1 MKRLFSDA
9 LVIARRDFL
18 ATVATPTF
26 IIFLLMPL
34 LMFGISAASGLGAA
48 HIASTSQ
55 QTAQTVA
62 LLGKDAAAALRASDT
77 ALRDAAGASSNLPA
91 LVILPETGDPAKTAR
106 TMLAEGRVDTTAVLY
121 GPLVKPVIRH
131 SEGNGDA
138 ARYLAAIAENAT
150 RATQIGLG
158 ADQTLSKPDIA
169 EIHSQSAN
177 ASGQHSSGFG
187 AVTVIF
193 ILTLLLSSQTIG
205 TMAEE
210 KSNKVIEIL
219 AAAIPLESVFLGK
232 LIGMFG
238 VAMAFIAF
246 WCGLGGIVWSL
257 LPESAAMSQ
266 FTPAIGLPLFVTF
279 CAAYFALA
287 FMLLGAVFLG
297 IGAQASTMREIQ
309 MMSLPI
315 TVFMMGM
322 FGLASAA
329 AGAPGTGVARF
340 AEIFPFSSPFA
351 MAAHGATDPAIWPH
365 LLALV
370 WQAFWVGL
378 IILIAARLF
387 RAGVLK
393 SGGGWRSVLG
403 LRR

>member
-9 LVIARRDFL
+9 FVIARRDFL

-26 IIFLLMPL
+26 IIFLMMPL

-55 QTAQTVA
+55 PVSRAVA
-62 LLGKDAAAALRASDT
+62 LLGSNAAEALRASDS
-77 ALRDAAGASSNLPA
+77 ALREAAGSSNLPA
-91 LVILPETGDPAKTAR
+91 LVILPETADPAKAAR
-106 TMLAEGRVDTTAVLY
+106 KMLSKGQVDTTAVLY
-121 GPLVKPVIRH
+121 GALDRPVIRH
-131 SEGNGDA
+131 SEGNVDA
-138 ARYLAAIAENAT
+138 ARYLAVIAENAT
-150 RATQIGLG
+150 RAKQIGLG
-158 ADQTLSKPDIA
+158 ADQMLSRPDIA
-169 EIHSQSAN
+169 EIRSRSVSN
-177 ASGQHSSGFG
+177 SGQHSSGFG

-193 ILTLLLSSQTIG
+193 VLTLLLSSQTIG

-238 VAMAFIAF
+238 VALAFIGF

-329 AGAPGTGVARF
+329 AGAPGTDLARF

-351 MAAHGATDPAIWPH
+351 MAARGATDPAVWPH

-370 WQAFWVGL
+370 WQTFWVGL
-378 IILIAARLF
+378 IILLAARLF